1 MRLQPRVRGCRQCS
15 AKGSGA
21 GRDRVS
27 AREEGIIHLKS
38 HTIPVRPK
46 YPRYSDSHASES

>member
-1 MRLQPRVRGCRQCS
+1 MFQRVNNLKREMGR
-15 AKGSGA
+15 GSGA

-38 HTIPVRPK
+38 HTTPVRAK
-46 YPRYSDSHASES
+46 YLRYSDSHASES